1 MEAVVVVRGWWRW
14 ICGVLLLESMDRQGL
29 LNLLMLFPL
38 FPLLL
43 ALNCPTPLYPF
54 HLLTTPEVTRTT
66 RNHKRLTVSTES
78 VMIRP
83 SEEALTCHKR
93 SQAPP
98 VLAPISRRICHL
110 YSDRR
115 AHTDGRSVAPGR
127 SLADTHQDPTHVFG
141 GGKGFLDFL
150 ISVRRQKINYDNE
163 SYQLNYHPYS
173 NYWPCWWR
181 CWISL
186 LVAHQ

>member
-1 MEAVVVVRGWWRW
+1 
-14 ICGVLLLESMDRQGL
+14 MDRQGL
-29 LNLLMLFPL
+29 LDLLMLFPL

-43 ALNCPTPLYPF
+43 ALDCPTPLYPF
-54 HLLTTPEVTRTT
+54 HLLTTSEVTRTT
-66 RNHKRLTVSTES
+66 RNSKHLTVSTES

-83 SEEALTCHKR
+83 TEEALTCHKR
-93 SQAPP
+93 SQGPP
-98 VLAPISRRICHL
+98 ALDPIFRRTCHP
-110 YSDRR
+110 YSVRR
-115 AHTDGRSVAPGR
+115 AHTDGRSVAPER
-127 SLADTHQDPTHVFG
+127 SWADTHQDPTHVFG

>member
-1 MEAVVVVRGWWRW
+1 MEAVVIVRGWRGWV
-14 ICGVLLLESMDRQGL
+14 CGVLLLESMYRQGL

-38 FPLLL
+38 FSLLL
-43 ALNCPTPLYPF
+43 ALDCPTPLYPF
-54 HLLTTPEVTRTT
+54 HLLTTPEVTRAT
-66 RNHKRLTVSTES
+66 RNREQLTVSTES

-83 SEEALTCHKR
+83 SEEALTCHKQ

-98 VLAPISRRICHL
+98 ALVPISQRICHL

-127 SLADTHQDPTHVFG
+127 SLADTHQDPKRVFG
-141 GGKGFLDFL
+141 GGKDFLDFL
-150 ISVRRQKINYDNE
+150 ISVRKQKINYDNE

-173 NYWPCWWR
+173 NYWPCRWR
-181 CWISL
+181 CWISS
-186 LVAHQ
+186 LVVHQ